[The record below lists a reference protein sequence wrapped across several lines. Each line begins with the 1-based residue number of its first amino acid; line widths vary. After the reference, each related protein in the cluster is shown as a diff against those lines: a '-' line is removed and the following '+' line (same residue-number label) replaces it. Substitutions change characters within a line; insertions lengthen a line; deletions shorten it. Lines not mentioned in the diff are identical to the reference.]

1 MTGIIKVDTI
11 QNNGGTT
18 AFTVNS
24 SGYVARAK
32 NAAFLAHTAS
42 DATHDQDGVL
52 GWDTEVF
59 DTDSCFVPS
68 TGLYTAPVNGIYCFN
83 ACILINATN
92 AFGVGL
98 FYKNGA
104 NLVSFQSFS
113 TGNVNRGSG
122 VASITAEMN
131 ASDTMGIY
139 WYGSSYGQAY
149 KGTYS
154 HFSGHLLAAT

>member
-1 MTGIIKVDTI
+1 MASEIGVQRI
-11 QNNGGTT
+11 QHTNGTT

-32 NAAFLAHTAS
+32 NAAFLAHTPS

-59 DTDSCFVPS
+59 DSDSCFAPS

-83 ACILINATN
+83 TNILINGSSTY
-92 AFGVGL
+92 GVGV
-98 FYKNGA
+98 FYKNSST
-104 NLVSFQSFS
+104 LVAFQSWS
-113 TGNVNRGSG
+113 QTNPNKGSAG
-122 VASITAEMN
+122 SSVTVEMN
-131 ASDTMGIY
+131 ASDTIGVY
-139 WYGSSYGQAY
+139 WYGSSYGNAY

-154 HFSGHLLAAT
+154 HFSGYLLSAT

>member
-11 QNNGGTT
+11 QSNGGTT
-18 AFTVNS
+18 AFTVNTE
-24 SGYVARAK
+24 GYVARAK
-32 NAAFLAHTAS
+32 NAAFLAHTPS

-68 TGLYTAPVNGIYCFN
+68 TGLYTVPVNGIYCFN
-83 ACILINATN
+83 ACILIEDTN
-92 AFGVGL
+92 FGVGL
-98 FYKNGA
+98 YYKNNA
-104 NLVSFQSFS
+104 TLVAFQSYS
-113 TGNVNRGSG
+113 TGGNNRASSA
-122 VASITAEMN
+122 ASITIEMN

-139 WYGSSYGQAY
+139 WYGSTYGQAFE
-149 KGTYS
+149 GAYS